1 MGGGKRMTAQVSFPI
16 VNDRLAR
23 AYQPMWQPDKVL
35 LGSCAAL
42 LLFGLVMIGSA
53 GVDVSQQ
60 MFGIPYH
67 FVLRHSVYLV
77 LGLVFAGIISVIP
90 VSVWQNSSPLLL
102 LFAFLLLSIVLVPGI
117 GQEIKGSRRWID
129 LGPIGFQPS
138 ELGKVAM
145 ILYVGAYLV
154 RRRDEVISSWSGFLK
169 PVFVLS
175 LMLTLLLLEPDF
187 GSVVVVMGTILGML
201 FLGGVKPGQFFL
213 AMIAACGAV
222 SIMAF
227 SQSYRVIRLLAFMDP
242 WAPENVYG
250 SGYQLTQSLIAF
262 GRGEWFGVGLG
273 NSMQKL
279 FYLPEAHND
288 FIVAI
293 IAEELGLVG
302 VLALLFVYA
311 IMIKRIFKIGRLA
324 ELKNNLFG
332 GFVCYG
338 IGILF
343 SLQAFINIGVNTGLL
358 PTKGLTLP
366 FISAGGTSLIVCI
379 GLIAIVNRVY
389 GETLAMAD
397 AKVAK

>member
-1 MGGGKRMTAQVSFPI
+1 MTVQSRIPL
-16 VNDRLAR
+16 VNDRLAGSF
-23 AYQPMWQPDKVL
+23 QPLWQPERML

-42 LLFGLVMIGSA
+42 LLFGVVMIGSA
-53 GVDVSQQ
+53 GVDVSQN
-60 MFGIPYH
+60 MFGVPYH
-67 FVLRHSVYLV
+67 FVLRHSLYLMM
-77 LGLVFAGIISVIP
+77 GLVFASIVTVIP
-90 VSVWQNSSPLLL
+90 IAVWQKTSPLLL

-175 LMLTLLLLEPDF
+175 LMLALLLLEPDF

-222 SIMAF
+222 GIMAF
-227 SQSYRVIRLLAFMDP
+227 SQSYRVMRLMAFLDP

-302 VLALLFVYA
+302 VLALLSVYA
-311 IMIKRIFKIGRLA
+311 LMIHRIFKIGRLA

-332 GFVCYG
+332 GFICYG

-366 FISAGGTSLIVCI
+366 FISAGGTSLIVSM

-389 GETLAMAD
+389 GETLSLAS
-397 AKVAK
+397 AKGGK